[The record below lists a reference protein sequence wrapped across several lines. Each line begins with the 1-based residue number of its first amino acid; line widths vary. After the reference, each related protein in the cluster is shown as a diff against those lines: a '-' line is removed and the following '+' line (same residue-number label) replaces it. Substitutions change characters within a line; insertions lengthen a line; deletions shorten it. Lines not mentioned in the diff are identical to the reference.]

1 VTIRYGSG
9 AVEGVTVA
17 DTVSMGGF
25 NVSSQVF
32 LSVSQ
37 VTTGLLEGSLS
48 GIIGLAFTAISSS
61 GATPFWETLISNNQL
76 SSPEMSFWLSRSTD
90 ATQTEV
96 AGGEFTL
103 GGTNS
108 SLFTGDIDFLD
119 MPVSTPSFW
128 LLSLS
133 AVSVGGTSVAITTGT
148 TALAAIDTGTTL
160 IGGPTADV
168 AAIWAAVPGS
178 QASQDQ
184 QGFFEFPCTTDV
196 TISLS
201 FGGKLWP
208 ISTQD
213 MNLGRATQGSS
224 QCLGAIFDLSMGTTI
239 PSGSGNPSWVVGD
252 TFLKNVYSVFRS
264 SPASIGF
271 AQLSSLAGGSGAGS
285 TATTTKANSAV
296 SLMPSPMIVA
306 ALIPGLLSAT
316 FMLAL

>member
-1 VTIRYGSG
+1 
-9 AVEGVTVA
+9 
-17 DTVSMGGF
+17 MGGF

-32 LSVSQ
+32 LSVNQ
-37 VTTGLLEGSLS
+37 VTSNLLEGSLS
-48 GIIGLAFTAISSS
+48 GIIGLAFTAIASS
-61 GATPFWETLISNNQL
+61 GATPFWEALVNANQL

-90 ATQTEV
+90 ASQTEV
-96 AGGEFTL
+96 LGGVFTL

-108 SLFTGDIDFLD
+108 SLYSGDIEFIN
-119 MPVSTPSFW
+119 MPGSTPSFW

-133 AVSVGGTSVAITTGT
+133 AVSVGGTSVAITTGN

-178 QASQDQ
+178 AASQDS
-184 QGFFEFPCTTDV
+184 QGFFEFPCSTQV

-208 ISTQD
+208 ISTKD
-213 MNLGRATQGSS
+213 MNLGQVSRGSS
-224 QCLGAIFDLSMGTTI
+224 QCLGSIFDLSMGSNI

-252 TFLKNVYSVFRS
+252 TFLKNVYSVFRA
-264 SPASIGF
+264 SPPSIGF
-271 AQLSSLAGGSGAGS
+271 AQLSSLAGGSGAS
-285 TATTTKANSAV
+285 SATTTTQANSAV
-296 SLMPSPMIVA
+296 SLMPSSMMLVA
-306 ALIPGLLSAT
+306 LVSGLLSAM